1 MILQTFHFYAVIF
14 HNFESYNHLV
24 FTKVTD
30 NIETERLFLKQVSV
44 DDASFIYELYNSPRF
59 IEFIGDRNIRN
70 TDAARDYIINRF
82 LPQIERLGY
91 GNYIIVRKD
100 DGQKIGSVGI
110 FERDGLDV
118 NDIGFSFLPE
128 FEGQGYG
135 FESASKLLRTAF
147 NEFGLKKISAITTKT
162 NFSSQKL
169 IGRLGLRY
177 LKTVLIPNADEELMY
192 YEIENGN

>member
-1 MILQTFHFYAVIF
+1 MI
-14 HNFESYNHLV
+14 
-24 FTKVTD
+24 
-30 NIETERLFLKQVSV
+30 NINSLETERLLLRPISTA
-44 DDASFIYELYNSPRF
+44 DTGFILELYNSPKF
-59 IEFIGDRNIRN
+59 IEFIGDRNIR
-70 TDAARDYIINRF
+70 TMEDAENYIVGKF
-82 LPQIERLGY
+82 LPQME
-91 GNYIIVRKD
+91 
-100 DGQKIGSVGI
+100 KIGFGNDLIIRKCDSMKIGTVGI
-110 FERDGLDV
+110 FEREGLDV
-118 NDIGFSFLPE
+118 HDIGFSFLPE